1 VSLGEERDSLLAEN
15 KQKQT
20 MVEQADSTLRASFTQ
35 LQEER
40 NLLNLK
46 NEQYKAI
53 IATQKDL
60 I

>member
-1 VSLGEERDSLLAEN
+1 
-15 KQKQT
+15 